1 MAKSKKDK
9 SEKKKDLLQPA
20 PAEAVPAIKRARRA
34 KSIDELIYDVADFFK
49 VFGDSTRLRL
59 LHLLLREELCVGEIA
74 QRLSMTQSA
83 VSHQLRVLR
92 QSDLVK
98 YRKEGK
104 TVIYSLDDDHVKSV
118 LESGIEHIA
127 HKKSYEL

>member
-20 PAEAVPAIKRARRA
+20 PPEAAPAIKRARRA